1 MTHPVPHWPGRLVPL
16 AGGRQVYVAETPRS
30 TQNAGRSPLL
40 CVHGMSGAATNW
52 TDFMAEL
59 APDFDCTAVDLPGSG
74 FSPPPKSNAG
84 YSIKAQARTVIRL
97 VEALD
102 AGPVHLA
109 GNSMGGAVCI
119 RAAASRPDLVRTLT
133 LISPVLPD
141 RHYRRELLEFPL
153 AALPYFGQRLMRRLE
168 RIPPEN
174 RVAGVVSTCYYDPSA
189 VHPERFQLEV
199 AELRR
204 RDGLGYAAVTLSRA
218 ARTIVAETLRP
229 RRFSL
234 WRAAGQI
241 PVPTLVIFG
250 SHDKLVSPRLAGPA
264 ALTFR
269 DATVIVLER
278 AGHVAQ
284 MEHPAIVAARFR
296 EMVER
301 TPGALQGIPGDAAR
315 LSPDGV
321 PSI

>member
-1 MTHPVPHWPGRLVPL
+1 MTQPVPHWPGRLVSL
-16 AGGRQVYVAETPRS
+16 ADGRQVHVAETPKSAS
-30 TQNAGRSPLL
+30 TAGKGAIL

-59 APDFDCTAVDLPGSG
+59 APEFDCVAVDLPGSG
-74 FSPPPKSNAG
+74 FSPPPERKAG
-84 YSIKAQARTVIRL
+84 YSVKALARTVIRL

-102 AGPVHLA
+102 VGPVHLV
-109 GNSMGGAVCI
+109 GNSMGGGVCI

-133 LISPVLPD
+133 LVSPVLPD
-141 RHYRRELLEFPL
+141 RRFRRELMEFPL
-153 AALPYFGQRLMRRLE
+153 AALPFFGLRLMRRFE
-168 RIPPEN
+168 RVPPEN

-189 VHPERFQLEV
+189 VHPERFLLEV

-204 RDGLGYAAVTLSRA
+204 RDALGYAPVALSRA
-218 ARTIVAETLRP
+218 ARTIVGETLRP

-234 WRAAGQI
+234 WHAAGQI

-250 SHDKLVSPRLAGPA
+250 TDDKLVSPSLADPA
-264 ALTFR
+264 ARAFR
-269 DATVIVLER
+269 DAKVVVLER
-278 AGHVAQ
+278 TGHVAQ

-296 EMVER
+296 EMVDR
-301 TPGALQGIPGDAAR
+301 TPPGIPGDAAR